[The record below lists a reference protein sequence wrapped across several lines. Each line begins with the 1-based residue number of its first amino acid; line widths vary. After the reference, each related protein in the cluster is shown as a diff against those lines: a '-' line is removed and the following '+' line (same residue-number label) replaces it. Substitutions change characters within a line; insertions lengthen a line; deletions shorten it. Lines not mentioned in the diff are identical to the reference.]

1 MAKLNLAAQLK
12 QAVDNVYKFYTH
24 PLMNADAEDK
34 IKYLKGLSL
43 IIHADK
49 VKHTEEVAYLGGLF
63 RTLNPGTETLDALLA
78 FAEKPDFADLP
89 LIREFLR
96 RQDSIGIAFLLDL
109 VMLAAVDSAVG
120 DEERAMIGACR
131 DLVGWDHTIFNRWYT
146 YCATVASRE
155 NDAVFE
161 NCIKAFPDKSA
172 EHILQ
177 FRGFARSI
185 SGAAWWSKEALHD
198 NLPQDWA
205 VPQLESILAQAPADS
220 LAVQVKNALAET
232 AFLSSHPL
240 KNAALEDKLNYLK
253 ALCLVMGADESIV
266 FEEKAYFGAVTRTL
280 VPADLVPG
288 LLDYAANPDLSE
300 IANMMEVFSKSEDY
314 KICLL
319 LDAAM
324 LVHADGHYHQDE
336 QDLIIQL
343 RELLGWDQNY
353 FDGFRKLA
361 EAMATVPEGPVLSRL
376 CHQVSVNLSRHLLE
390 YRGLALGEIPSPLT
404 LGMQFEQIAL
414 YAGSVINGTQISKQ
428 PVTIQQFLPF
438 LQYLQV
444 LDQVKVEGDL
454 LCLNTG
460 AELVSLAQHDIEFTN
475 ENFEVNL
482 KAKNKPVCYLSPLA
496 ALMYCS
502 WLSTADNEIYDIPH
516 VKLENNYMSTINNNG
531 RFLLKRGTS
540 GYVYKYELNF
550 KDEKLDQQKIVY
562 TNLFIIKTENKS
574 MASKVLQDHG
584 GLFGVLVKRMSQLA
598 GAPCEDSYKDLYQ

>member
-1 MAKLNLAAQLK
+1 MAKMNLAAQLK
-12 QAVDNVYKFYTH
+12 QAVDNVYRFDTH
-24 PLMNADAEDK
+24 PLKNADAEDK
-34 IKYLKGLSL
+34 IKYLKALSL
-43 IIHADK
+43 IVHADK
-49 VKHTEEVAYLGGLF
+49 VKHSEEVAYLGGLF
-63 RTLNPGTETLDALLA
+63 RTLNPGAETLDALLA
-78 FAEKPDFADLP
+78 FAQKPDFADLP
-89 LIREFLR
+89 SIRGFLR

-109 VMLAAVDSAVG
+109 VMLASADSAVT
-120 DEERAMIGACR
+120 DEEMAMIGACR

-155 NDAVFE
+155 NYAVFE
-161 NCIKAFPDKSA
+161 TCFAAFPDKSA
-172 EHILQ
+172 DHILQ
-177 FRGFARSI
+177 FRGFSRSL
-185 SGAAWWSKEALHD
+185 SGTAEWNKEALRD

-280 VPADLVPG
+280 VPAELVPG

-336 QDLIIQL
+336 QDLVIQL

-376 CHQVSVNLSRHLLE
+376 CRQVSVNLSRHLLE

-428 PVTIQQFLPF
+428 PVTLQQFLPF

-444 LDQVKVEGDL
+444 LGQVKVEGDL

-460 AELVSLAQHDIEFTN
+460 AELISLAQHGIEFTN
-475 ENFEVNL
+475 ENFEINSKV
-482 KAKNKPVCYLSPLA
+482 KDEAVCYLSPLA

-502 WLSTADNEIYDIPH
+502 WLSTDDNNAYDIPH
-516 VKLENNYMSTINNNG
+516 VKLENNYMSNINGNY

-550 KDEKLDQQKIVY
+550 KEEKLDQQKIVH
-562 TNLFIIKTENKS
+562 TNLFIVKIENKS
-574 MASKVLQDHG
+574 MASKVLHEHG

-598 GAPCEDSYKDLYQ
+598 GDPCEDSYKDLYE